1 MVLTEKQTQEKIKQY
16 APLIQKYDSPISIA
30 TRLAQLILES
40 QLFTSE
46 LAIKSNNGFG
56 IKVSKP
62 WTGEGTEH
70 LSGEVGGARVSEFR
84 KYPTHEASIKDHAG
98 FFTSTDFRATDAV
111 YGLAI
116 KADNYKDEAMNLG
129 PKFPG
134 DKNSYAGDPKYG
146 PKLIE
151 IIERYNLTQYDTK
164 KESVKMPTVLLIA
177 GHGLN
182 TANGYFDPGA
192 RGYVQKGEHRWYTE
206 DVFPAMRKYLP
217 KGADVIFHTAYNVYS
232 RGNIVALAKSYGSD
246 TIVIECHFDSGG
258 TAYSKPGGHVIIYK
272 DFSADALDLR
282 LRDAIQETVGLHPHY
297 NAGISKRDN
306 LQNVNLAARG
316 GINYRLIEWGM
327 SSDKGNGA
335 YMVNN
340 VDTIA
345 KAFVKAIFNEVNS
358 DAPKPKPVETKD
370 PHNPQGLKES
380 VPSAYV
386 APRLPFKQLKVGDK
400 ATILS
405 DKNGA
410 GNYIWQWYNPTTN
423 KLMVSGKQ
431 AELAGNV
438 DKIKKIKK
446 IDRIQH
452 SEYMYLLEG
461 TNSWILEEYLKEP
474 RDGWDQVDEDLE
486 EPSEDVGTF
495 DGDYVQLHGKRYK
508 VGDEIK

>member
-16 APLIQKYDSPISIA
+16 APLIQKYDSPISVA
-30 TRLAQLILES
+30 TRIGQLILES
-40 QLFTSE
+40 QLFTSD
-46 LAIKSNNGFG
+46 LALKSNNGFG

-62 WTGEGTEH
+62 WTGEGTGH

-98 FFTSTDFRATDAV
+98 FFTSTDFRASDAV

-116 KADNYKDEAMNLG
+116 KATNYKDEAMNLG

-164 KESVKMPTVLLIA
+164 KESAKMPKVLLIA

-182 TANGYFDPGA
+182 TANQYFDPGA
-192 RGYVQKGEHRWYTE
+192 QGYVPKGEHRWYTE

-217 KGADVIFHTAYNVYS
+217 KNADVIFHTAYNVYS
-232 RGNIVALAKSYGSD
+232 RGNIVALAKSYGND

-272 DFSADALDLR
+272 DFAPDALDLR
-282 LRDAIQETVGLHPHY
+282 LRDAIKETVGLHPNY
-297 NAGISKRDN
+297 AAGISKRDN

-327 SSDKGNGA
+327 SSDKSNGT

-345 KAFVKAIFNEVNS
+345 KAFVKAIFEDVK
-358 DAPKPKPVETKD
+358 DAPATQPDKPKTPASNDFDLPAYKAPV
-370 PHNPQGLKES
+370 Q
-380 VPSAYV
+380 A
-386 APRLPFKQLKVGDK
+386 FKPLKVGDS
-400 ATILS
+400 ATIREGQTYWYIP
-405 DKNGA
+405 DGKGRKPTKNFA
-410 GNYIWQWYNPTTN
+410 GDTDTITKVMDVKVGYS
-423 KLMVSGKQ
+423 KR
-431 AELAGNV
+431 A
-438 DKIKKIKK
+438 
-446 IDRIQH
+446 
-452 SEYMYLLEG
+452 YLLKDKVSWVLEQDLVEG
-461 TNSWILEEYLKEP
+461 RSDWSSEQK
-474 RDGWDQVDEDLE
+474 DQQEKL
-486 EPSEDVGTF
+486 
-495 DGDYVQLHGKRYK
+495 DYVYIDGVKRAI
-508 VGDEIK
+508 GDVIK

>member
-1 MVLTEKQTQEKIKQY
+1 MVKTFDEAYELLKPY
-16 APLIQKYDSPISIA
+16 PSDFFMSIM
-30 TRLAQLILES
+30 LAQWALES
-40 QLFTSE
+40 DKGRSE
-46 LAIKSNNGFG
+46 LALKAYNFTGHKAQPDEWPADRVYKKDTIEDD
-56 IKVSKP
+56 
-62 WTGEGTEH
+62 GEGTKFIAPKEP
-70 LSGEVGGARVSEFR
+70 FR
-84 KYPTHEASIKDHAG
+84 LYHNPQEWAKHHASWLQRLPDTYAKVISAKTVEEQAQALQG
-98 FFTSTDFRATDAV
+98 TYATDTTYAKK
-111 YGLAI
+111 LMDMI
-116 KADNYKDEAMNLG
+116 KAN
-129 PKFPG
+129 
-134 DKNSYAGDPKYG
+134 
-146 PKLIE
+146 
-151 IIERYNLTQYDTK
+151 NLTRFDIK
-164 KESVKMPTVLLIA
+164 KESAKMPTVLLIA

-192 RGYVQKGEHRWYTE
+192 RGYVPKGEHRWYTE

-217 KGADVIFHTAYNVYS
+217 KDADVVFHTAYNVYS
-232 RGNIVALAKSYGSD
+232 RANIVALAKSYGND

-297 NAGISKRDN
+297 AQGISKRDN

-316 GINYRLIEWGM
+316 GVNYRLVEWGM
-327 SSDKGNGA
+327 SSDKSNGT

-340 VDTIA
+340 VDAIA
-345 KAFVKAIFNEVNS
+345 KAFVKAVFQETNDNAT
-358 DAPKPKPVETKD
+358 APKPTETKD

-380 VPSAYV
+380 SPSAYV
-386 APRLPFKQLKVGDK
+386 PPRLPFTQLKVGDT
-400 ATILS
+400 ATILA

-431 AELAGNV
+431 AELAGKA
-438 DKIKKIKK
+438 DKVKEVKK

-452 SEYMYLLEG
+452 SEYMYLLEE
-461 TNSWILEEYLKEP
+461 TNSWILEEYLQEP
-474 RDGWDQVDEDLE
+474 RKLWDEVDEDIE
-486 EPSEDVGTF
+486 EPSEEVAIY

>member
-272 DFSADALDLR
+272 DFSADDLDLR
-282 LRDAIQETVGLHPHY
+282 LRDAIKETVGLHPNY
-297 NAGISKRDN
+297 AQGISKRDN

-327 SSDKGNGA
+327 SSD
-335 YMVNN
+335 
-340 VDTIA
+340 
-345 KAFVKAIFNEVNS
+345 
-358 DAPKPKPVETKD
+358 
-370 PHNPQGLKES
+370 
-380 VPSAYV
+380 
-386 APRLPFKQLKVGDK
+386 LPF
-400 ATILS
+400 LS
-405 DKNGA
+405 
-410 GNYIWQWYNPTTN
+410 
-423 KLMVSGKQ
+423 
-431 AELAGNV
+431 
-438 DKIKKIKK
+438 
-446 IDRIQH
+446 
-452 SEYMYLLEG
+452 LLR
-461 TNSWILEEYLKEP
+461 SFPY
-474 RDGWDQVDEDLE
+474 
-486 EPSEDVGTF
+486 TF
-495 DGDYVQLHGKRYK
+495 
-508 VGDEIK
+508 